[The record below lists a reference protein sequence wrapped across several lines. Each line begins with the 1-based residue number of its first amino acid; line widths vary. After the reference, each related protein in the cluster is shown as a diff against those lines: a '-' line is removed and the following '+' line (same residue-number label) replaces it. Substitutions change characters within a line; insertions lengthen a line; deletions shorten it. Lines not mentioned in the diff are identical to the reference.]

1 MEQIVERMQNE
12 TGGVVVRTVK
22 AFMSKVP
29 SVFTGADLIAWIMKN
44 LDVEDITDAVHLA
57 HLLSSHGYLF
67 PIDDHQLTVKN
78 DGTFYRYKK
87 ANKNICFLFVSRIVQ
102 RNNESKL
109 NNLYNIYLDFKRLIF
124 GHQIVGNRKILIMRF
139 IYVNVQC
146 KIKLV

>member
-44 LDVEDITDAVHLA
+44 LDVEDVTDAVHLA

-78 DGTFYRYKK
+78 DGTFYRYE
-87 ANKNICFLFVSRIVQ
+87 L
-102 RNNESKL
+102 
-109 NNLYNIYLDFKRLIF
+109 
-124 GHQIVGNRKILIMRF
+124 H
-139 IYVNVQC
+139 
-146 KIKLV
+146 